1 MVFAWIMKNQFFSS
15 RFCWFWYCDLRTDP
29 FERIFIKEFNFCSMK
44 TCVRLLKE
52 NLFYSNNTPEI
63 HHIFNFWWH
72 QKLLLIAKQFKIVT
86 LLFES
91 NSEDSGIS
99 KLISQLKI
107 LPSLFELKDNDTI
120 VMSTINKLQHISQN
134 KGFLISEIGKII
146 RFLLL
151 SQATNAVKAPFQ
163 FWSL

>member
-1 MVFAWIMKNQFFSS
+1 MQDSTF
-15 RFCWFWYCDLRTDP
+15 
-29 FERIFIKEFNFCSMK
+29 
-44 TCVRLLKE
+44 
-52 NLFYSNNTPEI
+52 LFQI
-63 HHIFNFWWH
+63 
-72 QKLLLIAKQFKIVT
+72 
-86 LLFES
+86 
-91 NSEDSGIS
+91 NSKDKGIS
-99 KLISQLKI
+99 KLLLKL

-163 FWSL
+163 F